1 MAYGQGMMLDSIR
14 NVLNRR
20 QAARAEDDQFQL
32 AQDRGESAL
41 ERLRAQ
47 ADMSTARAQA
57 QGESDM
63 WKEHLRAFVNMRKQD
78 KDIERAGVSAGGYVK
93 SAEVRGQ
100 YDNQGRKITAEEQL
114 KRQQAGNEWKSGE
127 NSQDRSSEEGIS
139 ADRNKSQ
146 ETQAWIRA
154 QASENNTDK
163 MVGVRAATSN
173 DPVLKSMDAEI
184 EGAQRKLGELYQKH
198 LDNLVKAKFRTRQEY
213 EQEAFRLAKIDAA
226 AIGLEPAKIR
236 ETIKARNE
244 YRAKIRGQ
252 PQQQSS
258 ETVIESKSSSS
269 KRPALRP

>member
-57 QGESDM
+57 QGESDL
-63 WKEHLRAFVNMRKQD
+63 WKEQLRAKNRLDVAD
-78 KDIERAGVSAGGYVK
+78 KRIEQAGVSADGYVR
-93 SAEVRGQ
+93 SAETRGQ
-100 YDNQGRKITAEEQL
+100 YDNQGRRITAEEQF
-114 KRQQAGNEWKSGE
+114 KRQLAGNEWKSGE
-127 NSQDRSSEEGIS
+127 NSQDRSSEEGINE
-139 ADRNKSQ
+139 ARNKSQ

-226 AIGLEPAKIR
+226 AIGLDPVKIR

-244 YRAKIRGQ
+244 YRAKIQGQ

-258 ETVIESKSSSS
+258 ETVIESKSSNS
-269 KRPALRP
+269 KRPALR